1 MTTELTNH
9 ILEEEN
15 SLARAL
21 QDKIPDDASYIT
33 IKISL
38 AQMEMTPDEM
48 LTILSKTGCAGKIT
62 HLKDY
67 IRDLG
72 VEILYSSA
80 GLHLKGKAK
89 VPHVH
94 WNLITTPLEK
104 IPSNPSQHRTRWL
117 NKNPDARDALFKD
130 ISIQMHHTLDLSRP
144 KYSVLSY
151 PLKEGHVLHEY
162 NKNRQYY
169 VGLGL
174 DEIQMLT
181 ATGTAIYE
189 AALAQQMRRDMSEDR
204 RRATLHEMYDV
215 AMEHRNSFTT
225 FREMCLVLDL
235 YFIENL
241 DLEDFPDPVIYK
253 KNCQRIA
260 VKLELLKYS
269 DLV

>member
-1 MTTELTNH
+1 MTTELSNH
-9 ILEEEN
+9 LLEEEN

-33 IKISL
+33 IKINL
-38 AQMEMTPDEM
+38 AKSEYSIEEQ
-48 LTILSKTGCAGKIT
+48 IRVLSRTGCNGKIAY
-62 HLKDY
+62 LKDY

-94 WNLITTPLEK
+94 FNVITTPLEK

-117 NKNPDARDALFKD
+117 NKNPDARDTLFKD

-151 PLKEGHVLHEY
+151 PLKEGHVLFEY
-162 NKNRQYY
+162 HKQRTYY

-174 DEIQMLT
+174 DDIQMLV
-181 ATGTAIYE
+181 ATGIAIHE
-189 AALAQQMRRDMSEDR
+189 AALAQQLRRDMSEDR

-260 VKLELLKYS
+260 VKLDLLKYS
-269 DLV
+269 DLI